1 MATSYSVNRNIF
13 DDYPTNYPGY
23 TPLPSDGEPFVA
35 SSVNVFEKD
44 IFNKNEYILEGT
56 IKPSFSSLSV
66 KAYSNDG
73 FNIVVKPFIC
83 ELFDGTDYIIVKS
96 DKDEVINVSNLVPS
110 ATGFDYAK
118 VYYVYV
124 TQVSGAK
131 KFVITLDAPH
141 QYLLY
146 KDNAGAQDKMY
157 KFLFSFSTG
166 YAAVV
171 TDPATINPF
180 CKTGNKTI
188 LCPQEW
194 TSYFSPIDTVLP
206 MTYLLF
212 SALPLWPPYV
222 RRLAYKVDLYN
233 GETASDNYFNILNT
247 TGTSTEK
254 RIAIGPD
261 PRVAPPGPYNISHFF
276 TANGNDSV
284 AWTSAGVNTSKAFLY
299 FAGYLE

>member
-35 SSVNVFEKD
+35 SSANVFEKD
-44 IFNKNEYILEGT
+44 IFNKNEYILEGA

-83 ELFDGTDYIIVKS
+83 ELFDGTNYIIVKS

-110 ATGFDYAK
+110 ATGFNYATI
-118 VYYVYV
+118 YYVYV
-124 TQVSGAK
+124 TQVSGEK
-131 KFVITLDAPH
+131 KFVISVTAPH

-194 TSYFSPIDTVLP
+194 TKFLPIFNVLAMPTNISSPLE
-206 MTYLLF
+206 
-212 SALPLWPPYV
+212 PPHA
-222 RRLAYKVDLYN
+222 RRLSYKVDLYN
-233 GETASDNYFNILNT
+233 GEPATNNYFNILNT
-247 TGTSTEK
+247 SGTSTEK

-276 TANGNDSV
+276 TANRNDTV
-284 AWTSAGVNTSKAFLY
+284 AWTSAGVNKSEASLY